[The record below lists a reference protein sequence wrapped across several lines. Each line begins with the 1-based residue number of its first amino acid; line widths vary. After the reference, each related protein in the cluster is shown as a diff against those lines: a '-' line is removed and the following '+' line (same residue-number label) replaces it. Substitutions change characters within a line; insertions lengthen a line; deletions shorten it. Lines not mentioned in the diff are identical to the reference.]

1 MIDAN
6 FPETSGRF
14 LTASTNNQESRIMFK
29 GILAAVALA
38 VSCAAHA
45 ATTSTI
51 ELISRATQT
60 ATASANGSSLG
71 PVYSPDGTWVL
82 FSSTAPDLVN
92 LPGNANFQLFAV
104 NTTNGAVQLVSSSAA
119 GGLGN
124 SGSYAGGMSADGR
137 YVAFQSSASNLSPA
151 DTNFGSDIFLRDL
164 TAGTTTLVSKDVSG
178 SAAGSDVSD
187 LPEISSDGGTVVF
200 LSYATN
206 LVTGD
211 TNSMRDLFAWKRS
224 DGSMQL
230 VSVGLNGKSVT
241 SESTDFSLSADGRF
255 VLFTAGGTN
264 LTIPNRGGGSD
275 VYLRDLQNGTTRW
288 VSAPLTNLAGFSSNS
303 AGSAM
308 ISADGRYVVMVAAPP
323 APAKPALVRVDLN
336 DDSVVVITN
345 NVLAQTTY
353 ASWFGPAMS
362 DDGQFAAYSN
372 GTNVFYWS
380 AASGQVTR
388 VDVTAS
394 GAAPDGLSD
403 NPRLSHDGKTV
414 TFLSTSSDLVAG
426 VGNGESQI
434 YARDMVTGVTRLIS
448 HSTAGAAT
456 IGNDISTIDFHAN
469 DGAIVFDSRA
479 GDLTAMDNNDDYD
492 VFSWN
497 VATGDISLLSQ
508 SKATAPSLTADG
520 SSNFGRYAI
529 SADGRFIAI
538 SSLARLSANDTNSTY
553 DAYVYDRVGK
563 TNILVSAG
571 PDGFSKNGSMSM
583 PMISG
588 NGKKVVFESNSTG
601 LAGPEDTRT
610 GTSVYV
616 RDLEAGTL
624 LNISGTNVENFSAR
638 RISDDGRFVFL
649 TTSTRLH
656 RYDLLN
662 RTNEL
667 MGVANTPAYTAFFSS
682 GDGSRAAY
690 TIQLSNY
697 LHDFTTGARVVVSST
712 AALLGLTPQGEVIY
726 SKTNAIVV
734 TNSVTGQM
742 STYGPIPAPQSV
754 SISGDGTIIAYQVRT
769 VVGGRW
775 EVWYLD
781 RATGQTNLVSKALG
795 SSSNGNGDSGA
806 PSVSADGRFIAF
818 ESWAMDLVSGDSNG
832 IKDVFVFDRT
842 TGEISLVSHAGD
854 SSAPGNSGSFNP
866 LFAPSGTLLVFISAS
881 SDMVSGDLNDDV
893 DVFATTIE
901 GGAAGSD
908 SDGDGLDDDWE
919 RATFSTLAHG
929 ANDDTDGDG
938 ATNRQ
943 EFLAG
948 TNANNSSSSLEVQ
961 SIEVANDGSARLTFS
976 SVQGKRYRVEFTT
989 SLAAGAQWT
998 TVGGEVTGGATGET
1012 TVNIPSAGEGYYRL
1026 RLAE

>member
-1 MIDAN
+1 
-6 FPETSGRF
+6 
-14 LTASTNNQESRIMFK
+14 MFK
-29 GILAAVALA
+29 GILGAVVVAA
-38 VSCAAHA
+38 SCAVHG

-51 ELISRATQT
+51 ELISRAEGTS
-60 ATASANGSSLG
+60 TASANGSSLG

-104 NTTNGAVQLVSSSAA
+104 NTTSGVVQLVSASAG

-124 SGSYAGGMSADGR
+124 SGSYPGAMSVDGR
-137 YVAFQSSASNLSPA
+137 YVVFQSSASNLSPA
-151 DTNFGSDIFLRDL
+151 DTNFGSDVFLRDL
-164 TAGTTTLVSKDVSG
+164 TAGTTTLVSKDAAG
-178 SAAGSDVSD
+178 LAAGSDVSD
-187 LPEISSDGGTVVF
+187 LPEISNDASTVVF

-211 TNSMRDLFAWKRS
+211 TNSMRDVFAWKRS
-224 DGSMQL
+224 DSSMQL

-241 SESTDFSLSADGRF
+241 SESTDFALSADGRF

-264 LTIPNRGGGSD
+264 LTIPTRGGGSD

-303 AGSAM
+303 AGSAV
-308 ISADGRYVVMVAAPP
+308 ISADERYVVMVAAPP
-323 APAKPALVRVDLN
+323 APTKPALVRVDLN

-345 NVLAQTTY
+345 SVLAQTTY
-353 ASWFGPAMS
+353 APWFGPSMS
-362 DDGQFAAYSN
+362 DDGQFVAYSN
-372 GTNVFYWS
+372 GTNIFYWS
-380 AASGQVTR
+380 SASGQVTR

-403 NPRLSHDGKTV
+403 NPTLSHDGKTV

-426 VGNGESQI
+426 VGNGEPQI

-448 HSTAGAAT
+448 RSTVGAAT
-456 IGNDISTIDFHAN
+456 IGNDISTVDFRAD
-469 DGAIVFDSRA
+469 DGAVVFDSRA

-520 SSNFGRYAI
+520 SSNFGKYSI

-553 DAYVYDRVGK
+553 DAYVYDRVAK

-583 PMISG
+583 PMISA
-588 NGKKVVFESNSTG
+588 NGKKVIFESNSPG
-601 LAGPEDTRT
+601 LAGPDDTRA

-624 LNISGTNVENFSAR
+624 LNISGTNVGSLAAV
-638 RISDDGRFVFL
+638 RISDDGKYVIFTTSNQIQQYDLVNGTYVKEVASPGALL
-649 TTSTRLH
+649 TTIASPSGGAVAYLNLSVLNYRDFSIPAPV
-656 RYDLLN
+656 RFAAPASPLL
-662 RTNEL
+662 
-667 MGVANTPAYTAFFSS
+667 
-682 GDGSRAAY
+682 
-690 TIQLSNY
+690 
-697 LHDFTTGARVVVSST
+697 FTTGGEFMYMSGTSLRV
-712 AALLGLTPQGEVIY
+712 
-726 SKTNAIVV
+726 TNVV
-734 TNSVTGQM
+734 TGETVS
-742 STYGPIPAPQSV
+742 YGPIPAPRAISA
-754 SISGDGTIIAYQVRT
+754 SIDGKIIAYQART
-769 VVGGRW
+769 VGNTPW

-781 RATGQTNLVSKALG
+781 RTTGQTNLVSKALG
-795 SSSNGNGDSGA
+795 SSVNGNGDSGA

-818 ESWAMDLVSGDSNG
+818 ESWATDLVSGDNNG

-842 TGEISLVSHAGD
+842 TGEISLVSHAGN

-866 LFAPSGTLLVFISAS
+866 LFAASGTLLVFISAS

-893 DVFATTIE
+893 DVFAATIE
-901 GGAAGSD
+901 GAAAGSD

-948 TNANNSSSSLEVQ
+948 TNANSSSSSLEVQ
-961 SIEVANDGSARLTFS
+961 SIEVAADGSAKLTFS
-976 SVQGKRYRVEFTT
+976 SVQGKRYRVEFTA

-1012 TVNIPSAGEGYYRL
+1012 TVNIPAAGEGYYRL